1 MFKNVKLLSL
11 LLIFVFVSL
20 FNMMDVAAIDCYYIS
35 NNVTKNAF
43 PRAGEMHGSINGFD
57 SDDED
62 FMPLLLST
70 GVYADPEHIDNL
82 HSEQKVYKTEFLWG
96 VGPQTW
102 RGYEFQKYNGGY
114 NSCPKYVLY
123 VLRENLIDGDDEAV
137 VTNNI
142 SEIQGFAR
150 WADGEDWGED
160 NFFVASSLNNDGT
173 PITKEQYFGKIKVD
187 FELPGE
193 VIDIL
198 TCNDTLFGNPSDSAT
213 PSMAYLLS
221 QLMLYIK
228 IIVPILI
235 IVLGSIDLFKAVVS
249 SNEDEMKK
257 AQKKFVKRIIAG
269 VCVFFIPVLVNLL
282 MNVLN
287 NSLVVNGIEGFDPG
301 FRFCDFNL

>member
-1 MFKNVKLLSL
+1 MFKNVKFLSF
-11 LLIFVFVSL
+11 LLIITFVSL
-20 FNMMDVAAIDCYYIS
+20 FNMMDVAALDCYYIS

-43 PRAGEMHGSINGFD
+43 PRAGEMHGSINAFD

-70 GVYADPEHIDNL
+70 GVYADPEYIDNL
-82 HSEQKVYKTEFLWG
+82 HSEQKVYKTRFFKYFGL
-96 VGPQTW
+96 QTW
-102 RGYEFQKYNGGY
+102 SGYEFKKYNGGY

-123 VLRENLIDGDDEAV
+123 VLRDNGDDEAV
-137 VTNNI
+137 VTNDI
-142 SEIQGFAR
+142 SDIQGFAR
-150 WADGEDWGED
+150 WADGKDWGND

-173 PITKEQYFGKIKVD
+173 PITKEQYFGEIEIE

-198 TCNDTLFGNPSDSAT
+198 TCNDTLFGDPNDSTT

-235 IVLGSIDLFKAVVS
+235 IVLGSIDLFKAVIS

-269 VCVFFIPVLVNLL
+269 VCVFFIPAFVNLL

>member
-1 MFKNVKLLSL
+1 MFKNVKLLSF
-11 LLIFVFVSL
+11 LLIFAFVSL
-20 FNMMDVAAIDCYYIS
+20 FNMMDVAALDCYYVS

-57 SDDED
+57 SKDEE

-70 GVYADPEHIDNL
+70 GVYADPESIDNL
-82 HSEQKVYKTEFLWG
+82 HSSQNAYKEDFLWIQLYG
-96 VGPQTW
+96 
-102 RGYEFQKYNGGY
+102 GYEFKKYNGGY
-114 NSCPKYVLY
+114 SSCPKYVLY
-123 VLRENLIDGDDEAV
+123 VLRDNGDDEAV
-137 VTNNI
+137 VTNDI

-150 WADGEDWGED
+150 WVDGENWGND

-173 PITKEQYFGKIKVD
+173 PITKEQYFGEIEIE

-198 TCNDTLFGNPSDSAT
+198 TCNDTLFGDPNDSTT

-235 IVLGSIDLFKAVVS
+235 IVLGSIDLFKAVIS

-269 VCVFFIPVLVNLL
+269 VCVFFIPAFVNLL